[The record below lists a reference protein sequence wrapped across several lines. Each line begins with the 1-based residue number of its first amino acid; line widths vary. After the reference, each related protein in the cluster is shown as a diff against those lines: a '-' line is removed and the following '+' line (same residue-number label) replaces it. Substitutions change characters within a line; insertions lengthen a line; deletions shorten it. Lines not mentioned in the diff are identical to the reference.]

1 MSLEA
6 VLGRF
11 GAREVP
17 AMDVYS
23 DVFRLGDGFIQQ
35 DGEPGGMHKGNPIA
49 LGSFDGRVRRRIL
62 FEDTFE
68 ETLAEMQGADWAIT
82 NGLTYFGKA
91 NTADNQSKMCAMIF
105 DLDGQTD
112 ETLSAFLGNIHSDYP
127 LYPEPNYIVL
137 SGHNVHLYYVFEQ
150 PIALYP
156 HAKTLLKDLKYHL
169 TDRIWNPYTS
179 TEEVPQH
186 QGINQGF
193 RVIGGRTK
201 DGGRVRAFRVNEH
214 PFSLEELNGVLPE
227 DQRADLS
234 SLAMS
239 HRESR
244 YTLDDA
250 REKFPEW
257 YERVIVCGDKAT
269 GKWVV
274 KEDLYEWWLRKVRE
288 GATFRHRY
296 FCLMALAIFAVK
308 CGITDRDRVR
318 ADMESLVPFLN
329 SIKADDDK
337 PFGADGEVR
346 AALECFDLR
355 YATFPRK
362 DLERITA
369 IAMPQNKRNYRKQN
383 LHLRMARSNLAILSE
398 DAGHALQ
405 GRPKDSGTKREQ
417 VWAYLDEHPDAT
429 QREAA
434 SALGMSPATVNK
446 WAKARRDEWGP
457 KRSAPTSSL
466 LCDETKRCR
475 GSSLGTT
482 CRG

>member
-1 MSLEA
+1 M
-6 VLGRF
+6 
-11 GAREVP
+11 
-17 AMDVYS
+17 
-23 DVFRLGDGFIQQ
+23 
-35 DGEPGGMHKGNPIA
+35 
-49 LGSFDGRVRRRIL
+49 
-62 FEDTFE
+62 
-68 ETLAEMQGADWAIT
+68 
-82 NGLTYFGKA
+82 
-91 NTADNQSKMCAMIF
+91 
-105 DLDGQTD
+105 
-112 ETLSAFLGNIHSDYP
+112 
-127 LYPEPNYIVL
+127 
-137 SGHNVHLYYVFEQ
+137 
-150 PIALYP
+150 
-156 HAKTLLKDLKYHL
+156 
-169 TDRIWNPYTS
+169 
-179 TEEVPQH
+179 
-186 QGINQGF
+186 
-193 RVIGGRTK
+193 
-201 DGGRVRAFRVNEH
+201 RAFRVNEH

-308 CGITDRDRVR
+308 CGITDRDRVM

-329 SIKADDDK
+329 SIKPDDDK

-346 AALECFDLR
+346 AAMECFDLR

-369 IAMPQNKRNYRKQN
+369 IAMPPNKRNGRTLEQHAIYLN
-383 LHLRMARSNLAILSE
+383 GLRRMRRDVLGE
-398 DAGHALQ
+398 DEYKNS
-405 GRPKDSGTKREQ
+405 GRPKGSGSKREQ
-417 VWAYLDEHPDAT
+417 VWSYLDEHPGAT

-434 SALGMSPATVNK
+434 AALGMSKTTVNK
-446 WAKARRDEWGP
+446 WAKAWREERRP
-457 KRSAPTSSL
+457 
-466 LCDETKRCR
+466 
-475 GSSLGTT
+475 
-482 CRG
+482 

>member
-1 MSLEA
+1 M
-6 VLGRF
+6 
-11 GAREVP
+11 
-17 AMDVYS
+17 
-23 DVFRLGDGFIQQ
+23 
-35 DGEPGGMHKGNPIA
+35 
-49 LGSFDGRVRRRIL
+49 
-62 FEDTFE
+62 
-68 ETLAEMQGADWAIT
+68 
-82 NGLTYFGKA
+82 
-91 NTADNQSKMCAMIF
+91 
-105 DLDGQTD
+105 
-112 ETLSAFLGNIHSDYP
+112 
-127 LYPEPNYIVL
+127 L

-150 PIALYP
+150 PVALYP
-156 HAKTLLKDLKYHL
+156 HTKTLLKDLKYHL

-308 CGITDRDRVR
+308 CGITDRDRVG

-369 IAMPQNKRNYRKQN
+369 IAMPPNKRNYRKQN

-417 VWAYLDEHPDAT
+417 VWTYLDEHPDAT

-434 SALGMSPATVNK
+434 SVLGMSPATVNK
-446 WAKARRDEWGP
+446 WAKVWREERRP
-457 KRSAPTSSL
+457 
-466 LCDETKRCR
+466 
-475 GSSLGTT
+475 
-482 CRG
+482 

>member
-1 MSLEA
+1 
-6 VLGRF
+6 
-11 GAREVP
+11 
-17 AMDVYS
+17 
-23 DVFRLGDGFIQQ
+23 
-35 DGEPGGMHKGNPIA
+35 
-49 LGSFDGRVRRRIL
+49 
-62 FEDTFE
+62 
-68 ETLAEMQGADWAIT
+68 
-82 NGLTYFGKA
+82 
-91 NTADNQSKMCAMIF
+91 MIF

>member
-1 MSLEA
+1 MPERAFRVVIPPLEVSVLSLEA
-6 VLGRF
+6 VLDRF
-11 GAREVP
+11 GACEVS

-23 DVFRLGDGFIQQ
+23 DVFRLGAGFIQR

-49 LGSFDGRVRRRIL
+49 LGSFDGKVRRRIL

-68 ETLAEMQGADWAIT
+68 ETLTEMQEADWAIT

-91 NTADNQSKMCAMIF
+91 NSSDNQSKMCAMIF

-112 ETLSAFLGNIHSDYP
+112 ETLAAFLGNIHSDYP

-150 PIALYP
+150 PVALYP
-156 HAKTLLKDLKYHL
+156 HTKTLLKDLKYHL

-308 CGITDRDRVR
+308 CGITDRDRVG

-369 IAMPQNKRNYRKQN
+369 IAMPPNKRNYRKQN

-417 VWAYLDEHPDAT
+417 VWTYLDEHPDAT

-434 SALGMSPATVNK
+434 SVLGMSPATVNK
-446 WAKARRDEWGP
+446 WAKVWREERRP
-457 KRSAPTSSL
+457 
-466 LCDETKRCR
+466 
-475 GSSLGTT
+475 
-482 CRG
+482 